1 MVADVGMHQCGG
13 AGGRCGAAVTWLL
26 SEGLPCKRVANNT
39 ISSTTPSLTSG
50 SHLTAWFFSCLGGH
64 ELEQMQLILETIP
77 VIHEEDKEELLK
89 VMPTFINSTWE
100 VRKPLRKLLPEVD
113 SEGTVVPTGFGNVLL
128 GLPLA
133 AVFSDLFH

>member
-1 MVADVGMHQCGG
+1 MAANAGMHQRGG
-13 AGGRCGAAVTWLL
+13 AAGRCGAAVTWLII
-26 SEGLPCKRVANNT
+26 P
-39 ISSTTPSLTSG
+39 PPPDLTSG
-50 SHLTAWFFSCLGGH
+50 SQLTACFLPILGGH

-113 SEGTVVPTGFGNVLL
+113 SEGTVVPAGFGDVLPL
-128 GLPLA
+128 GLPPP
-133 AVFSDLFH
+133 AVFSDLFPQGVTGIVL